1 MIQSEKTKVEREM
14 SEGVDP
20 EVETGEEV
28 NEVEVD
34 PGEGAVV
41 GRGGAD
47 PVEADLGE
55 ADLDEADLGE
65 DPDLDTEDLEAGG
78 NTGGDLGVEEVPLS
92 SSMDVKLCDLI
103 CTHQPFV

>member
-1 MIQSEKTKVEREM
+1 MRRKGLEVA
-14 SEGVDP
+14 
-20 EVETGEEV
+20 VETGEEV

-78 NTGGDLGVEEVPLS
+78 NTGGDLGVEEVGGVTTRGLLGGTELRRMS
-92 SSMDVKLCDLI
+92 
-103 CTHQPFV
+103 